1 MADPR
6 NEAQRSGRAVRCG
19 REPVPSS
26 GGPPFGFRLQK
37 TGPPE
42 MRFGMGGRL
51 AFVCVAA
58 C

>member
-26 GGPPFGFRLQK
+26 GGPPFGF
-37 TGPPE
+37 GW
-42 MRFGMGGRL
+42 
-51 AFVCVAA
+51 
-58 C
+58 